1 MPCITEEFLDSYG
14 RYAAVPRD
22 ARVGARIRVEGSVHA
37 PAKVAGVGLARID
50 APHALTASDANA
62 RRTYPV
68 PAPYATYWPPGYVS
82 AIPLVVKG
90 ERFGIDLPLD
100 DHGKPGLYELSIWAK
115 LPDSPDFQIVSLRTI
130 RVKPRDE

>member
-1 MPCITEEFLDSYG
+1 
-14 RYAAVPRD
+14 
-22 ARVGARIRVEGSVHA
+22 
-37 PAKVAGVGLARID
+37 
-50 APHALTASDANA
+50 
-62 RRTYPV
+62 
-68 PAPYATYWPPGYVS
+68 VS